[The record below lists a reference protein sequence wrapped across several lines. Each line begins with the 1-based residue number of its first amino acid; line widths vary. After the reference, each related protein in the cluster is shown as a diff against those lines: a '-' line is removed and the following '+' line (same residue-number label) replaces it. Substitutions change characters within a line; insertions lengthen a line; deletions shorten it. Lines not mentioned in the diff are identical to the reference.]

1 MKGSP
6 MATMQT
12 SRGTVSYTDE
22 GSGPPVV
29 LLHAALHD
37 RTDFAP
43 VAEALG
49 NGRRVLALDWPGHG
63 ESPLPA
69 TPLRAVEF
77 GDLLIEFADRLG
89 LANAVIVGNSVGGY
103 AACRLALE
111 RPERV
116 AGLVLV
122 NTGGF
127 TPHSVFTRFF
137 CGVMGRPAVVK
148 AVFPAF
154 VRAYM
159 RPKNPAD
166 KAVADRVVARAKT
179 DGGARTAAA
188 LWKSFTDPGH
198 DLRIRAAQIGAPV
211 LITWGAKDVTAPP
224 RWGKQVHAAISG
236 STFTTLPTGHVVFS
250 SEPVAWLETVLPFV
264 DAAHDASSPNGESAT
279 G

>member
-6 MATMQT
+6 MAEMQT
-12 SRGTVSYTDE
+12 SLGTVSYTDD
-22 GSGPPVV
+22 GSGLPIV

-37 RTDFAP
+37 RTDFTP
-43 VAEALG
+43 VAAALRED
-49 NGRRVLALDWPGHG
+49 RRMIALDWPGHG

-69 TPLRAVEF
+69 NPLRAVEF
-77 GDLLIEFADRLG
+77 GDLLIEFADRLD
-89 LANAVIVGNSVGGY
+89 LDNAVLVGNSVGGY

-116 AGLVLV
+116 AGVVLV

-159 RPKNPAD
+159 RAKNPTD
-166 KAVADRVVARAKT
+166 KAVVDRVVARAKT
-179 DGGARTAAA
+179 DEGARTAAA

-198 DLRIRAAQIGAPV
+198 DLRTQAAQIGAPV

-224 RWGKQVHAAISG
+224 RWGKAVRTAIPG
-236 STFTTLPTGHVVFS
+236 SRFEALPTGHVVFS
-250 SEPVAWLETVLPFV
+250 SEPAAWLETVLPFV
-264 DAAHDASSPNGESAT
+264 EAAHEVRVERHS
-279 G
+279 

>member
-1 MKGSP
+1 

-12 SRGTVSYTDE
+12 SLGTVSYTDE
-22 GSGPPVV
+22 GSGPPVL

-43 VAEALG
+43 VTEALAK
-49 NGRRVLALDWPGHG
+49 GRRVLALDWPGHG

-69 TPLRAVEF
+69 TPLRAVQF
-77 GDLLIEFADRLG
+77 GDLLIEFADG
-89 LANAVIVGNSVGGY
+89 LDLTNAVVVGNSVGGY

-116 AGLVLV
+116 AGVVLV

-137 CGVMGRPAVVK
+137 CAAMGGPAVVK

-159 RPKNPAD
+159 RAKNPTD
-166 KAVADRVVARAKT
+166 KAVVDRVMARAKT
-179 DGGARTAAA
+179 DDGARTAAA

-198 DLRIRAAQIGAPV
+198 DLRTRAAQVTRAGAHHM
-211 LITWGAKDVTAPP
+211 GRKGSHCSTA
-224 RWGKQVHAAISG
+224 
-236 STFTTLPTGHVVFS
+236 L
-250 SEPVAWLETVLPFV
+250 
-264 DAAHDASSPNGESAT
+264 GESDT
-279 G
+279 GRHCRVQIRVAADGSCRLLIRTGGMAGNGPAVRRRRARYPC